1 MPLILL
7 ILSGNLWAFSN
18 FLGEVPISRY
28 FPSAGEFADFRPDS
42 GEYIRDTDPLANE
55 TGALKYG
62 RYFRV
67 RAPSGKTGKNARIF
81 VFDLAVLVFA
91 SILLFSAVG
100 LAASIAG
107 LGSAAADY
115 AVLRAAAAALV
126 SGVLMPEEKKKRIAL
141 FKQRGAGLRL
151 KFASFTICL
160 VLLVVVMVSAPL
172 YFKMIQTQQE
182 TLLEG
187 LRDRSSVL
195 MESLASGVRA
205 YLPRED
211 ILELSFLPAE
221 IGAVPEARYATITG
235 YNPATPV
242 FDDLVWATNDPD
254 ILDKIDTAELE
265 LGVSRLSDR
274 LTPQLENIAV
284 RVNERAHAHVGN
296 LAAEIAAL
304 TARAGEPGIQTVRA
318 SLETRLNEELF
329 HLYREIGS
337 EPVFRT
343 DRPADTVSRNYIFFK
358 PILYR
363 QGTDSYYFRGLIR
376 LEVSIDSILDQIA
389 RGKRVLQQVILFVA
403 LSALAI
409 GILGALILSGFIIRP
424 IRRLVSHVELIRDT
438 DDKSRLEG
446 VSIRIESNDE
456 LAVLGAAINDM
467 TSGLVRAAQASRD
480 LILGKEIQKKFI
492 PLETGSDGN
501 KLTAGYKD
509 TKYAQFFGYYEGAKG
524 VSGDYF
530 DYQDLNGRYFAVIKC
545 DVAGKG
551 VPAALIMIQVATM
564 FLNYFKTWKPDAK
577 GMHIEDVVYQI
588 NGFIEALGFKGRFAA
603 FTLALFDSLT
613 GLIRFCNAGDNI
625 IHWYDASDRR
635 MKTITLR
642 ETPAAGILPNI
653 LVETK
658 GGYTVQTFTLESGD
672 ILFLYTDGIEEA
684 KRMFRDASF
693 KEIACTEGSSDAS
706 RESQPADQRDE
717 ELGAA
722 RVEAVI
728 NAVMNRR
735 VYVLQKHRDPEGGSP
750 EGGRELTFDFTHSGG
765 TVEEAIMALVSVEK
779 IFRIYKPPSAG
790 EETRVL
796 VDKKV
801 DKFLS
806 AYFRQYQDYCRNT
819 RECPEN
825 DTYMYYTHLNEDAQY
840 DDLTILGIKRK

>member
-1 MPLILL
+1 MKSLRRRKRRFFEVRIFMPLIVL
-7 ILSGNLWAFSN
+7 ILSGNLWAVSGFME
-18 FLGEVPISRY
+18 EVPISRY
-28 FPSAGEFADFRPDS
+28 FPSAGTFADIRS
-42 GEYIRDTDPLANE
+42 GESVGDTAI
-55 TGALKYG
+55 A
-62 RYFRV
+62 
-67 RAPSGKTGKNARIF
+67 
-81 VFDLAVLVFA
+81 FDLGILVFA
-91 SILLFSAVG
+91 GMLLFSAVG
-100 LAASIAG
+100 LAASLSG
-107 LGSAAADY
+107 LGSVVADY

-126 SGVLMPEEKKKRIAL
+126 SGVLMPAEKKKRIAL
-141 FKQRGAGLRL
+141 FTRRGAGLGL
-151 KFASFTICL
+151 KLASFTIGL
-160 VLLVVVMVSAPL
+160 VLLVVIMVSAPL
-172 YFKMIQTQQE
+172 YFRMIQTQQE
-182 TLLEG
+182 TLLKG

-205 YLPRED
+205 YLPGEN
-211 ILELSFLPAE
+211 IQELSLLPAG

-235 YNPATPV
+235 YDPATPV

-254 ILDKIDTAELE
+254 ILDKIDTDELE
-265 LGVSRLSDR
+265 IGVSRLSDR
-274 LTPQLENIAV
+274 LTPQLETIAA
-284 RVNERAHAHVGN
+284 RLNERAHARVGN

-304 TARAGEPGIQTVRA
+304 TARAGEPGSKA
-318 SLETRLNEELF
+318 ALAFLETRLNEELF
-329 HLYREIGS
+329 QMYGEIGS

-343 DRPADTVSRNYIFFK
+343 DSPADSMSRNYIFFK

-363 QGTDSYYFRGLIR
+363 QGTDDYYFRGLIR
-376 LEVSIDSILDQIA
+376 LEVSLDSLLDQIV

-409 GILGALILSGFIIRP
+409 GILGALILSGFIINP

-446 VSIRIESNDE
+446 VSIRIESKDE

-467 TSGLVRAAQASRD
+467 TRSLVRAAQVSQD
-480 LILGKEIQKKFI
+480 LVIGKEIQKKFI
-492 PLETGSDGN
+492 PLGIDREGN

-564 FLNYFKTWKPDAK
+564 FLNYFKTWKPDAT
-577 GMHIEDVVYQI
+577 GMRIEDAVYQI
-588 NGFIEALGFKGRFAA
+588 NDFIEALGFKSRFAA
-603 FTLALFDSLT
+603 FTLALFDSYT

-625 IHWYDASDRR
+625 IHWFDASDRR

-642 ETPAAGILPNI
+642 ETPAAGVLPNM

-658 GGYTVQTFTLESGD
+658 GGYTVQTFTLGSGD

-684 KRMFRDASF
+684 KRTFRD
-693 KEIACTEGSSDAS
+693 GG
-706 RESQPADQRDE
+706 DE
-717 ELGAA
+717 EMGAA

-728 NAVMNRR
+728 NAVMNRQ
-735 VYVLQKHRDPEGGSP
+735 VYTLGKRHDPAGGRP
-750 EGGRELTFDFTHSGG
+750 AGGRELKFDFTRCNG

-779 IFRIYKPPSAG
+779 VFRIYKPPAAG
-790 EETRVL
+790 EETRIL

-801 DKFLS
+801 DEFLS
-806 AYFRQYQDYCRNT
+806 AYFLQYQDYCCNT

-825 DTYMYYTHLNEDAQY
+825 DNYMYYTHLNEDAQY
-840 DDLTILGIKRK
+840 DDLSILGIKRK